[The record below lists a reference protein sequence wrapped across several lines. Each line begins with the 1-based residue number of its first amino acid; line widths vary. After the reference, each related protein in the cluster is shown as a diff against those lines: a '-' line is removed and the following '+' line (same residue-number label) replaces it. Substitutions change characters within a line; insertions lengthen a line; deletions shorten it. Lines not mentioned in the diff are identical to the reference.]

1 MSGNIICWGDRCNYY
16 RYKNNM
22 RSDVGLK
29 QVLKQAHYRIQI
41 EIRTN
46 YITAMYKLE
55 KKRISKV
62 RNLQNID

>member
-1 MSGNIICWGDRCNYY
+1 
-16 RYKNNM
+16 M

-46 YITAMYKLE
+46 YITTMYNIE
-55 KKRISKV
+55 KKTNK
-62 RNLQNID
+62 